1 MQHDE
6 VIWQVI
12 RHNHCRICNRSSCPL
27 ANSRYATIHDRD
39 DTINSKYMFSL
50 STMQMSFTWYMKSI
64 ERAQMPDKLWERVR
78 LTRNYEKV
86 LEIIDEHL
94 MYWPEFLVHKTKKRL
109 TKMTQMRIRM
119 RKVALKTREA
129 RREEKAEKVAVLDK
143 SVDKEL
149 LECLR
154 KGVCDDIYNCPSKS
168 MEKSLRLIQYV
179 EGYIELEE
187 ELEDD
192 IQDFYGLDMNR
203 VRAIGDNDED
213 GDGEGDED
221 DDVEVDRKR
230 GRKES
235 SLALRNVE
243 KGDAVSET
251 HYFDWRVDHENA
263 NERQIAV
270 H

>member
-1 MQHDE
+1 
-6 VIWQVI
+6 
-12 RHNHCRICNRSSCPL
+12 
-27 ANSRYATIHDRD
+27 
-39 DTINSKYMFSL
+39 
-50 STMQMSFTWYMKSI
+50 
-64 ERAQMPDKLWERVR
+64 
-78 LTRNYEKV
+78 
-86 LEIIDEHL
+86 
-94 MYWPEFLVHKTKKRL
+94 
-109 TKMTQMRIRM
+109 MTQMRIRM

-129 RREEKAEKVAVLDK
+129 RREEKAEKAAVLDK

-154 KGVCDDIYNCPSKS
+154 KGVCSDIYNCPSES
-168 MEKSLRLIQYV
+168 MEKSLRWIQYV
-179 EGYIELEE
+179 EGYVELEE

-203 VRAIGDNDED
+203 VCAIGDNDED
-213 GDGEGDED
+213 EDGDGDGDED
-221 DDVEVDRKR
+221 DDVEADRKR

-243 KGDAVSET
+243 KGDAGSKPKK
-251 HYFDWRVDHENA
+251 RVKVLIEHENA

>member
-12 RHNHCRICNRSSCPL
+12 RHNHWICNRNSCPL
-27 ANSRYATIHDRD
+27 ANSRY

-64 ERAQMPDKLWERVR
+64 ERAQMPDELWERVR
-78 LTRNYEKV
+78 LPRNYEKV

-94 MYWPEFLVHKTKKRL
+94 MYWPKFLVHETKQRL
-109 TKMTQMRIRM
+109 TKKTQMR
-119 RKVALKTREA
+119 KEKKREA
-129 RREEKAEKVAVLDK
+129 RREEKAERAAVLDK

-154 KGVCDDIYNCPSKS
+154 KGVCGDIYNCPSKS
-168 MEKSLRLIQYV
+168 MEKSLRWIQYV
-179 EGYIELEE
+179 EGYVELEE

-203 VRAIGDNDED
+203 VCAIGDNDED
-213 GDGEGDED
+213 EDGDSDGDED
-221 DDVEVDRKR
+221 DDVEADRKR

-243 KGDAVSET
+243 KGDAGSKPKKRAKVLIE
-251 HYFDWRVDHENA
+251 HENT
-263 NERQIAV
+263 NERQIAI